1 MPRRRLRPGES
12 RTKEKIVEIS
22 WQTFLNFKGKNH
34 KDQIF
39 DALLKINEKTGV
51 NCQVKFGDKE
61 KGVYEFSK
69 DKKYLVKFTSRS
81 AYKIELAHMF
91 LLAEHTLSTYNH
103 MANNAY
109 KARYLATYSKES
121 VGSESG
127 SVSDIGDSEYES
139 EEEYWEETCEI
150 CGTKKTS
157 RTPFE
162 VTKCRNLDMSII
174 ENSIDKIRTLVVTTY
189 SEFKVDDY
197 KTNKKA
203 FNEMMYQFNKFIDR
217 FVKYSK
223 FCFSYYCSLQ
233 YLLHDF
239 TKMDLVRQ
247 YNYEEVVF
255 LNKTLIYFCDKI
267 ETAPI
272 TSN

>member
-121 VGSESG
+121 VDSDSG
-127 SVSDIGDSEYES
+127 SISDIGDSEEDS
-139 EEEYWEETCEI
+139 EEEYWEEICEI
-150 CGTKKTS
+150 
-157 RTPFE
+157 
-162 VTKCRNLDMSII
+162 
-174 ENSIDKIRTLVVTTY
+174 
-189 SEFKVDDY
+189 
-197 KTNKKA
+197 
-203 FNEMMYQFNKFIDR
+203 
-217 FVKYSK
+217 
-223 FCFSYYCSLQ
+223 
-233 YLLHDF
+233 
-239 TKMDLVRQ
+239 
-247 YNYEEVVF
+247 
-255 LNKTLIYFCDKI
+255 
-267 ETAPI
+267 
-272 TSN
+272 